1 MGLFLSFYA
10 LKCQC
15 FLKNGRWKITW
26 LNEDCLAL
34 IYVLSKSLTD
44 FGIKKHM
51 FISNLLSHN
60 WWLQVDSIALRR
72 TMMSVKYTLI
82 IPSALPY
89 EPAKIT
95 ESQTCMWS
103 SHHLGEPPRVP
114 ESTRD
119 LTVINSAVSSLGI
132 SGRPPLSVEELVIDQ
147 IGSVGRGRRK
157 KRKQSLSCSSCAFC
171 VRPVVPRLFDTKD
184 LVSWKT
190 AFLWT
195 RGGWWGDGSRMIQ
208 VYHIYCSVY
217 FSYYSRST
225 SGHQTLDPRCW
236 GPLCDVIDFCP
247 VYRSQCDLIHVWA
260 V

>member
-15 FLKNGRWKITW
+15 FWKNGRWKITW

-95 ESQTCMWS
+95 ESQTCTWS
-103 SHHLGEPPRVP
+103 SHHLGEPLRVP

-119 LTVINSAVSSLGI
+119 LTVINSTVSSLGI
-132 SGRPPLSVEELVIDQ
+132 LPCLWRNLSLIRLRRAWEDKKKKNSHSAALLAP
-147 IGSVGRGRRK
+147 SVLC
-157 KRKQSLSCSSCAFC
+157 QWY
-171 VRPVVPRLFDTKD
+171 P
-184 LVSWKT
+184 
-190 AFLWT
+190 AFLIPRTWFHG
-195 RGGWWGDGSRMIQ
+195 RQLFYRPGVDGGGMVPGWFKFITFIVQFISLITEAPPQ
-208 VYHIYCSVY
+208 VIRH
-217 FSYYSRST
+217 
-225 SGHQTLDPRCW
+225 
-236 GPLCDVIDFCP
+236 
-247 VYRSQCDLIHVWA
+247 
-260 V
+260 

>member
-1 MGLFLSFYA
+1 
-10 LKCQC
+10 
-15 FLKNGRWKITW
+15 
-26 LNEDCLAL
+26 
-34 IYVLSKSLTD
+34 
-44 FGIKKHM
+44 M

-95 ESQTCMWS
+95 ESQTCTWS
-103 SHHLGEPPRVP
+103 SHHLGEPLRVP

-119 LTVINSAVSSLGI
+119 LTVINSTVSSLGI
-132 SGRPPLSVEELVIDQ
+132 LPCLWRNLSVIRLRRAWEE
-147 IGSVGRGRRK
+147 K
-157 KRKQSLSCSSCAFC
+157 KKKKQSLSCSSCAFC
-171 VRPVVPRLFDTKD
+171 VTPVVPRLFDTKD

-190 AFLWT
+190 AFLQT

-208 VYHIYCSVY
+208 VYHIYCAVY
-217 FSYYSRST
+217 FSYYSSST
-225 SGHQTLDPRCW
+225 SGHQALDPRCW

-247 VYRSQCDLIHVWA
+247 VYRSQCDLIRVWA